1 MKALE
6 MRGMLLLVFFAV
18 PALAA
23 EVAGVQIEDRIK
35 LETNELVLNGAGLR
49 TKAFFKVYV
58 AGLYLAEK
66 KTSVDEVLALPGA
79 KRVSM
84 RLMRNLSAK
93 QLTEALD
100 EGVRDN
106 TPAAEQEPLKG
117 RLAELTA
124 VMNALQSAKEGDVI
138 ALDWL
143 PGTGTRVVLNGEP
156 KGKAIAGEDFYRALL
171 RIWLGQNPVSGA
183 LKKALLGQGG

>member
-1 MKALE
+1 
-6 MRGMLLLVFFAV
+6 MRAPEKRGVLLLALFAV

-23 EVAGVQIEDRIK
+23 EVAGVQVEESIK
-35 LETNELVLNGAGLR
+35 LETSELVLNGAGLR

-58 AGLYLAEK
+58 AGLYLAAK
-66 KTSVDEVLALPGA
+66 KTSAEDVLTLPGA

-84 RLMRNLSAK
+84 RLMRDLSAK
-93 QLTEALD
+93 QLTDALD
-100 EGVRDN
+100 EGFRDN

-117 RLAELTA
+117 RLAELIA
-124 VMNALQSAKEGDVI
+124 IMNALQSAKEGDVI
-138 ALDWL
+138 TLDWL
-143 PGTGTRVVLNGEP
+143 PGTGTRVMLNSEP

-171 RIWLGQNPVSGA
+171 RIWLGENPVSGT

>member
-1 MKALE
+1 
-6 MRGMLLLVFFAV
+6 MRGALLLALFAA

-23 EVAGVQIEDRIK
+23 EVAGVQVEERIK
-35 LETNELVLNGAGLR
+35 LETSELVLNGAGLR

-58 AGLYLAEK
+58 AGLYLAAK
-66 KTSVDEVLALPGA
+66 KTSAEDVLALPGA

-84 RLMRNLSAK
+84 RLMRDLSAK
-93 QLTEALD
+93 QLTDALD
-100 EGVRDN
+100 EGFRDN

-117 RLAELTA
+117 RLAELIA
-124 VMNALQSAKEGDVI
+124 IMNALQSAKEGDVI

-143 PGTGTRVVLNGEP
+143 PGTGTRVMLNSEP
-156 KGKAIAGEDFYRALL
+156 KGKAIFGEDFYRALL
-171 RIWLGQNPVSGA
+171 RIWLGENPVSGT